1 MFLAE
6 KCNLHPTL
14 LHYKNLARHLV
25 IHLKMLMM
33 LALQPIGFNKYIY
46 FFTIIDIQQF
56 YISYTFWSTTV
67 GSIAGRSGSCIAV
80 MRRDDGHVAVVWRDG
95 RRITVVRRDSRR
107 VTVWHDGRRVV
118 VVQHDSGHVAV
129 MRRDSQH
136 VMVVRQDSRHIM
148 VMRCDG

>member
-67 GSIAGRSGSCIAV
+67 GSIAGRSGSRVVV
-80 MRRDDGHVAVVWRDG
+80 MWHDDGHVAVVWRDS
-95 RRITVVRRDSRR
+95 RCITVMRCDSRSVTMWHDSRR
-107 VTVWHDGRRVV
+107 VA
-118 VVQHDSGHVAV
+118 VVQHDSGHV
-129 MRRDSQH
+129 
-136 VMVVRQDSRHIM
+136 VVVQ
-148 VMRCDG
+148 CDG